1 MKRNNLT
8 FTLGALM
15 LALGT
20 MMAACQTVQRVNIP
34 SAQDRAAYQPVPYSK
49 PLPPDA
55 FAQTGGIG
63 QHVPLPDE
71 ARYVRA
77 YRTQRDPRMMVL
89 VTYPTSKLAMQKT
102 GILPNDYQAIQIS
115 MIDYLNAGGQ
125 VDIQDPQMAQQV
137 LDRESFLRLQNGDP
151 RVLPLIQ
158 HQLNTDILVEV
169 QAAPTNQAAA
179 GPAIRLLAQALG
191 TTNGRVLGAEY
202 VDMPL
207 PMSKTN
213 INLYTGFLAD
223 KLMQKLTTIWSGGAG
238 AFNPVTVRIYNAAT
252 VDDVL
257 KIQHFVEKVPGVG
270 LVVEQGIT
278 GSSATAYGT
287 LAVQYKGSPAGFYV
301 ALKRELGVSSG
312 LKATD
317 IQNNTVDMEITGP
330 MILKTTSI
338 TTKTRVRTETQT
350 VTKTIENNPIQP
362 AR

>member
-1 MKRNNLT
+1 MKNNHFGLL
-8 FTLGALM
+8 LGALM
-15 LALGT
+15 LAFGG
-20 MMAACQTVQRVNIP
+20 MMAGCQTVQRVNIP
-34 SAQDRAAYQPVPYSK
+34 SAQDQNAYQPVPYSK
-49 PLPPDA
+49 PLPPNA
-55 FAQTGGIG
+55 FASSGGIG

-71 ARYVRA
+71 AAYVRA
-77 YRTQRDPRMMVL
+77 YQAQRNPRIMVL

-102 GILPNDYQAIQIS
+102 GILPNDYQALQIS

-137 LDRESFLRLQNGDP
+137 LDRESFLRLQNGDT

-158 HQLNTDILVEV
+158 HQLNTDLLVEV
-169 QAAPTNQAAA
+169 QAAPTSQATA
-179 GPAIRLLAQALG
+179 GPAIRLLAQAIS
-191 TTNGRVLGAEY
+191 TDNGRVLGAEY

-223 KLMQKLTTIWSGGAG
+223 KLMQKLTTIWGGAPG
-238 AFNPVTVRIYNAAT
+238 ALNPITVRIYNAAA
-252 VDDVL
+252 VEDVL
-257 KIQHFVEKVPGVG
+257 KIQHFVAKVPGVER
-270 LVVEQGIT
+270 VVEQGIT
-278 GSSATAYGT
+278 GSSSTAYGT
-287 LAVQYKGSPAGFYV
+287 LAVQYQGSPANFYL

-338 TTKTRVRTETQT
+338 TTRTQVRTETQT
-350 VTKTIENNPIQP
+350 VTKTVQDNPIQP
-362 AR
+362 AK